1 MAMKIA
7 VSAAGP
13 TLEDLIDPRF
23 GRCAFFVIVDPATL
37 ESRALANASR
47 DRSGGAGI
55 AAAEQV
61 AAEGVNCVLTGRCGP
76 NAEKVLAAAGIRIL
90 DGCTGSVREAVEQ
103 FCSTGLAATGGPRV
117 DSAPA
122 SPPRSA
128 QSRPQ
133 TAAGR
138 PPGFAG
144 RGSGGGMGGG
154 RGMGRGMG
162 GGRGMG
168 RGMGGGRG
176 MGRRG
181 N

>member
-13 TLEDLIDPRF
+13 TLEDPVDPRF

-37 ESRALANASR
+37 ESRALGKASR

-90 DGCTGSVREAVEQ
+90 DGCTGTVREAVGR
-103 FCSTGLAATGGPRV
+103 FGSTGLASTGRPRV
-117 DSAPA
+117 DSAPEP
-122 SPPRSA
+122 PPRST

-133 TAAGR
+133 ATADR
-138 PPGFAG
+138 SPGFAG
-144 RGSGGGMGGG
+144 RGPGGGMGSG
-154 RGMGRGMG
+154 RGT
-162 GGRGMG
+162 GRGMG